1 MPDCNFL
8 VRYIE
13 DVLSLNNSKFS
24 DYVDRINPTEIGIRD
39 ITDTATIVSYHD
51 LHPKIY
57 NEERIR
63 TKHYD
68 YKMISILRLGNFH
81 FYVATFKQNLY
92 RKHMSPSWYD
102 IPVFLVVNLKSSFRA
117 FYGHHHHFVQHCEI
131 YVSQVTLWY
140 SQQFRF
146 ILRVCNKS
154 SCTYIVF
161 ILQCQMVQNIYQ
173 IVRKEFRTIRS
184 MCSRHHKC
192 HIAI

>member
-13 DVLSLNNSKFS
+13 DVLSLTNSKFS

-39 ITDTATIVSYHD
+39 TTDKARIVSYHD
-51 LHPKIY
+51 LHPKI
-57 NEERIR
+57 NSKEWIR

-68 YKMISILRLGNFH
+68 KKMISIFRLGNFH
-81 FYVATFKQNLY
+81 FYVATFKQDLHK
-92 RKHMSPSWYD
+92 KHMSPRWYD
-102 IPVFLVVNLKSSFRA
+102 IPVLLVVNLKSSFRA

-154 SCTYIVF
+154 SCTYIVC

-173 IVRKEFRTIRS
+173 IVRKELRTICT
-184 MCSRHHKC
+184 MCSRHYKS